1 MWVSKNS
8 FLEKFYTFI
17 ELIFIE
23 LCTNIKIF
31 PKIVIK
37 VILTDAYRTP
47 VNQILSFILAGQ
59 LHMVD
64 NPFHIAIKVLV
75 AL

>member
-17 ELIFIE
+17 EMIFIE

-31 PKIVIK
+31 LKIVIK

-47 VNQILSFILAGQ
+47 VNRILSFILIGQ

-64 NPFHIAIKVLV
+64 NPFRIAIKVLV